1 MKRDLVGRYRGQWVA
16 VDESGDVVADADEL
30 GALLER
36 LAELGITADTV
47 QRVPGI
53 GEPMFVGLS

>member
-1 MKRDLVGRYRGQWVA
+1 MKRDLIERYRGQWVA
-16 VDESGDVVADADEL
+16 VDDSGDVVADADEL

-36 LAELGITADTV
+36 LDELGITADTV